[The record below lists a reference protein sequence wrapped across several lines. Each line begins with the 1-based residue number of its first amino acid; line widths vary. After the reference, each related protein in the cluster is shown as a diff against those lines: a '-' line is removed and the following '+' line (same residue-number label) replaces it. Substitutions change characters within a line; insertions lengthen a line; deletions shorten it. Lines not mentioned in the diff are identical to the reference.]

1 MRTAA
6 DPTSRLPQIYETQAR
21 DEHAAR
27 DARRDVA
34 DTLRYPLTT
43 TGSGLYTH
51 QASATASTS
60 LCVVA
65 EEFITICNFM
75 KLHCGYL

>member
-27 DARRDVA
+27 ERDVMLL
-34 DTLRYPLTT
+34 TLCATYLLTT
-43 TGSGLYTH
+43 TGTGSGLYTH

-60 LCVVA
+60 LCVVLPLVLL
-65 EEFITICNFM
+65 F
-75 KLHCGYL
+75 Y